1 MPEAVHVI
9 GAGLAGVEA
18 AYRLVRCGV
27 GVQLSEMRPVRMTP
41 AHTTDKLAE
50 LVCSNSLK
58 GTDPLTAHG
67 LLKKELIQL
76 DSLVLQSAFATRVPA
91 GKALAVDRDAFA
103 ARITSTIAAH
113 ERIRITRQEVTRID
127 LSVPTIIATGPLT
140 SESLCTEIIRL
151 TSRDSLSFY
160 DAISPIIDSQSIDYD
175 KAFFGSR
182 WAPDDTDY
190 LNCPLDQDEYSAF
203 VNALLEAD
211 TVVPHAFEDARF
223 FEGCLPIEI
232 MARRGPDSLRF
243 GPMRPVGLTDPHT
256 ARRPHAVVQ
265 LRRENLKGDAYNI
278 VGFQTRLTQ
287 GEQLKVLRLIPA
299 LAGAQILRYGSI
311 HRNTFIDAPRLL
323 APDLSLK
330 SHRNIVL
337 AGQLAGVEGYMES
350 AAMGIMAAYSILA
363 HLRGKPF
370 LPPPPE
376 TAVGALIH
384 HITNAAVRDFQPMN
398 INFGIIPSPDVAK
411 KLKRQVLLE
420 REASAF
426 SEWLRTLTY

>member
-91 GKALAVDRDAFA
+91 GKALAVDREAFA

>member
-91 GKALAVDRDAFA
+91 GKALAVDREAFA

-223 FEGCLPIEI
+223 FDGCLPIEI

>member
-50 LVCSNSLK
+50 LVCSNSLN